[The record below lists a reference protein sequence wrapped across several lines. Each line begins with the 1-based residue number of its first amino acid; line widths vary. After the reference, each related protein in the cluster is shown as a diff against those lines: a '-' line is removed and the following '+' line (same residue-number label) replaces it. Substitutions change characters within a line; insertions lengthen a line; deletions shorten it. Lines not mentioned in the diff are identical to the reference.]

1 MMKLNRIATYG
12 AIIMLLGLSGCVVGG
27 GGHPYGDNRGDDRSV
42 DQHRDDRAGDQQH
55 GDEHRCDGPEGENCS
70 R

>member
-1 MMKLNRIATYG
+1 
-12 AIIMLLGLSGCVVGG
+12 
-27 GGHPYGDNRGDDRSV
+27 V

-55 GDEHRCDGPEGENCS
+55 GDEHRCDGPEGQNCS